1 MPKRHVFYKGQGFEI
16 AYDVHNKERSKS
28 MVFLHG
34 WGSSKELMQSAFKAY
49 FTDYRHFYLDLPGFG
64 KSPNHVFLTPA
75 DYAHIVDAF
84 FESWGIE
91 PNLALGHSFGGKVAT
106 LCQSQD
112 LILLST
118 AGILLPKPLKTRF
131 KIKLAKCCKALGIRF
146 SALRSVDAR
155 DLSPVMYEILK
166 FTVQEDFSPAFSAC
180 AKKTLILWGRED
192 RATPLLAGERVASLI
207 PTNQFEVLEGD
218 HFFFLK
224 QGALVDRYSCVYFK
238 GA

>member
-1 MPKRHVFYKGQGFEI
+1 MPKRHVSYKGQDFEI
-16 AYDVHNKERSKS
+16 AYDVHNKEFTKS
-28 MVFLHG
+28 IVFLHG
-34 WGSSKELMQSAFKAY
+34 WGSSKELMQGAFKTC
-49 FTDYRHFYLDLPGFG
+49 FTDYKHFYLDLPGFG
-64 KSPNHVFLTPA
+64 KSPNRIFLTPE

-84 FESWGIE
+84 FESWSIE
-91 PNLALGHSFGGKVAT
+91 PCIALGHSFGGKVAT
-106 LCQSQD
+106 LCQSQN

-118 AGILLPKPLKTRF
+118 AGILLPKPLKTRL

-146 SALRSVDAR
+146 NALRSADAR

-166 FTVQEDFSPAFSAC
+166 FSVQEDFSPAFSAC
-180 AKKTLILWGRED
+180 TKKTLILWGKQD

-207 PTNQFEVLEGD
+207 ANNQFEVLEGD

-224 QGALVDRYSCVYFK
+224 QGALVDRYSCAYFK